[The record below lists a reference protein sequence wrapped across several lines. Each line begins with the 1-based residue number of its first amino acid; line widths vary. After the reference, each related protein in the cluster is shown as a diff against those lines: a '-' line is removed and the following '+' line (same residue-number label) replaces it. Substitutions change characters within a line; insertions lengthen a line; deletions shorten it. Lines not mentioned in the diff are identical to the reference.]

1 MRKLKDEKEIIKH
14 QDVESYLA
22 DRGMKMLK
30 ESQYDWIE
38 EQLIQRKREDGEEKN
53 E

>member
-1 MRKLKDEKEIIKH
+1 MPPRATPKL
-14 QDVESYLA
+14 
-22 DRGMKMLK
+22 RGMKMLK